1 MANKHC
7 LVYETLG
14 AVTNLKITEASGDG
28 LMRLEGVFGVCGIKN
43 QNNRIYDKE
52 NYRQMVE
59 SLQNIIKT
67 QGCPGE
73 LEHPNSMNINLENV
87 SHKIESIQMN
97 EDGTITG
104 TICLL
109 NTPKGQIAKAIVEGG
124 LPLYI
129 SSRGAGTITN
139 EGRVTLSS
147 IKTYDLVGTPG
158 FSQAQLKLK
167 QNQTLECLNESLN
180 EDDENQIWAIVEGD
194 DLLDD
199 GDDDDKKDDKKK
211 EDKKDDKKEDDKKE
225 DDKKDDK
232 EDKDDSDNEHEEDSE
247 EASDDKKEDKEKTED
262 NKNNNSDI
270 KMKDLKNA
278 IDKLADKVTSLEAE
292 LHIAKESLRETQSSV
307 KPTNYDAIEQWV
319 SEEFAEQFKSTIEDT
334 IEEKIDQKMN
344 ESVEAIANGVQNWVT
359 EEFAVKVQ
367 DWVTEE
373 FAPEVQN
380 WITEEFSPEVQ
391 NWVTEQ
397 FAPEV
402 QNWVTE
408 EFAPEVQNWITEE
421 FVPVVDSWINEEFA
435 QDHLNKVNE
444 SVSSYLAEHKAG
456 RLDEIDSLLETISA
470 NNTPLENIVKENEN
484 ENKFKGVYVVEHMP
498 SQYKPSWEM
507 LNEERQNEILRS
519 SKMYDFTKEGV
530 LESFW
535 ANIDFEKKEEKI
547 VENVDPIT
555 NYHNNVFSQMM
566 RLRKTY

>member
-1 MANKHC
+1 
-7 LVYETLG
+7 
-14 AVTNLKITEASGDG
+14 
-28 LMRLEGVFGVCGIKN
+28 
-43 QNNRIYDKE
+43 
-52 NYRQMVE
+52 
-59 SLQNIIKT
+59 
-67 QGCPGE
+67 
-73 LEHPNSMNINLENV
+73 
-87 SHKIESIQMN
+87 
-97 EDGTITG
+97 
-104 TICLL
+104 
-109 NTPKGQIAKAIVEGG
+109 
-124 LPLYI
+124 
-129 SSRGAGTITN
+129 
-139 EGRVTLSS
+139 
-147 IKTYDLVGTPG
+147 
-158 FSQAQLKLK
+158 
-167 QNQTLECLNESLN
+167 
-180 EDDENQIWAIVEGD
+180 
-194 DLLDD
+194 
-199 GDDDDKKDDKKK
+199 
-211 EDKKDDKKEDDKKE
+211 
-225 DDKKDDK
+225 
-232 EDKDDSDNEHEEDSE
+232 
-247 EASDDKKEDKEKTED
+247 
-262 NKNNNSDI
+262 
-270 KMKDLKNA
+270 MKDLKNA